1 MPAPSFPTTYNSG
14 KTLRHATPSIGM
26 SPAHASAG
34 TIQNRQEKAIA
45 GQAKLECMRLLV
57 TLARNALPISSSVV
71 LVVAYWLWNL
81 IDHRLILGW
90 VGVMAGLVVTGL
102 TMYARFSASAQ
113 DARGAGSWERKFTIK
128 SLINGA
134 AWGALA
140 LVTLPVGADNQ
151 QIFLVLTLTTV
162 ALGATGVLAPSRL
175 AFYGFVFPAMLPLAL
190 ALILGPT
197 KSFTLAGWSMLAY
210 LGLLLLLHDLFHR
223 SLTSTLIKRLES
235 DALAQ
240 EQQVIFDTAGEAI
253 CFIKPHFM
261 VKCNRRF
268 GDLLGYSI
276 EEIVGRPSWAWHANY
291 EEWRRI
297 ARECEPA
304 IREGRAYTTVTELKR
319 RDGSRFCAEITGRAV
334 DPDNLALGMVWMGE
348 DITARLKTE
357 AALRASED
365 RFRRL
370 VSLSSDWYWEQDAD
384 LRFTRV
390 SGSIFEKNNIDLST
404 TLGKRRWEDTSVRGV
419 SPEQWRT
426 HRKLLEQHKP
436 FRDFVYQVLGPTGDL
451 RWCSSSGNPVL
462 DENGLF
468 CGYHG
473 VGTDITERVRGAERY
488 RHLAYHDMLTGLPNR
503 RLFSDRLEQA
513 IARARR
519 KGHRVAVMLLD
530 LDDFKIINDTHGHST
545 GDEVLIAISHRLR
558 QAVRESDTVARLG
571 GDEFVVLLPE
581 TLHVEDAA
589 TVAQKIIETVREPVA
604 IGNRQYFL
612 GVSIGL
618 ALFPEHASNAERL
631 LQQADIA
638 MYIAKR
644 RGGSALQCAV
654 EPGVG
659 GGETPRNP
667 GSTEFDTR
675 KDG

>member
-1 MPAPSFPTTYNSG
+1 
-14 KTLRHATPSIGM
+14 M
-26 SPAHASAG
+26 SPAHVSAG
-34 TIQNRQEKAIA
+34 NVRSRQEKAIA
-45 GQAKLECMRLLV
+45 GQAKVECMRLLA
-57 TLARNALPISSSVV
+57 TLARNALPISGCVV

-81 IDHRLILGW
+81 IDRNLIVVW
-90 VGVMAGLVVTGL
+90 VGLMAGLIVAGL
-102 TMYARFSASAQ
+102 TMYARFGASVR
-113 DARGAGSWERKFTIK
+113 DARHAYSWERRFTVK

-134 AWGALA
+134 AWGVLA
-140 LVTLPVGADNQ
+140 LLALPAGPDDQ
-151 QIFLVLTLTTV
+151 QLFLVLTLTTV
-162 ALGATGVLAPSRL
+162 ALGATGVLAPSRP

-190 ALILGPT
+190 ALIVGPAKT
-197 KSFTLAGWSMLAY
+197 FALAGWSVLAY
-210 LGLLLLLHDLFHR
+210 LALLLLLHDLFHR
-223 SLTSTLIKRLES
+223 SLTSTLMKRLES

-240 EQQVIFDTAGEAI
+240 EQQVIFDTAAEAI

-268 GDLLGYSI
+268 ADLLGYSI
-276 EEIVGRPSWAWHANY
+276 DEIVGRPSWAWHADND
-291 EEWRRI
+291 EWRRI
-297 ARECEPA
+297 ARESEPA
-304 IREGRAYTTVTELKR
+304 IRDGRAYTTVTEFKR
-319 RDGSRFCAEITGRAV
+319 RDGSRFHAEITGRAV
-334 DPDNLALGMVWMGE
+334 DPGNLALGMVWMGE

-357 AALRASED
+357 AALKASED

-370 VSLSSDWYWEQDAD
+370 VSLSSDWYWEQDAE

-390 SGSIFEKNNIDLST
+390 SGSIFERNNIDLSN
-404 TLGKRRWEDTSVRGV
+404 TLGKRRWEDTAVRGV

-426 HRKLLEQHKP
+426 HRKLLEQRKP
-436 FRDFVYQVLGPTGDL
+436 FRDFVFQVLEPSGDL
-451 RWCSSSGNPVL
+451 RWCSSSGNPVF
-462 DENGLF
+462 DEKGQF

-519 KGHRVAVMLLD
+519 KGHRVAAMLLD

-589 TVAQKIIETVREPVA
+589 MVAQKIIETVREPVA
-604 IGNRQYFL
+604 IANRQYHL
-612 GVSIGL
+612 GVSVGL
-618 ALFPEHASNAERL
+618 ALFPDHAANAERL

-644 RGGSALQCAV
+644 QGGSALQCAV
-654 EPGVG
+654 EADLGN
-659 GGETPRNP
+659 GETPRDP
-667 GSTEFDTR
+667 SSADFGSR
-675 KDG
+675 KDT

>member
-1 MPAPSFPTTYNSG
+1 M
-14 KTLRHATPSIGM
+14 RM
-26 SPAHASAG
+26 SPAHASADA
-34 TIQNRQEKAIA
+34 IRNRQDKLIA
-45 GQAKLECMRLLV
+45 GQARLECMRLLAS
-57 TLARNALPISSSVV
+57 LARNALPISGCVV
-71 LVVAYWLWNL
+71 LVVAIWMWNL
-81 IDHRLILGW
+81 IDQRLVLVWTGLMGGLIA
-90 VGVMAGLVVTGL
+90 AGLV
-102 TMYARFSASAQ
+102 MYASFRSSAQ
-113 DARGAGSWERKFTIK
+113 DVRHAAAWERRFTIK

-134 AWGALA
+134 AWGVLA
-140 LVTLPVGADNQ
+140 LLALPQGAENP

-162 ALGATGVLAPSRL
+162 ALGATGVLAPSRP
-175 AFYGFVFPAMLPLAL
+175 AYYGFVFPALVPLAL
-190 ALILGPT
+190 ALIIGAA
-197 KSFTLAGWSMLAY
+197 KSVALVGWSMLAY
-210 LGLLLLLHDLFHR
+210 LLLLLLLHDLFHR
-223 SLTSTLIKRLES
+223 SLKSTLIKRLES

-240 EQQVIFDTAGEAI
+240 EQQVIFDTAAEAI

-268 GDLLGYSI
+268 ADLLGYSI
-276 EEIVGRPSWAWHANY
+276 EEIVGRPSWAWHASND
-291 EEWRRI
+291 EWRRI
-297 ARECEPA
+297 ARESEPV
-304 IREGRAYTTVTELKR
+304 IRNGRAYTTVTEFKR
-319 RDGSRFCAEITGRAV
+319 RDGSRFHAEITGRAV
-334 DPDNLALGMVWMGE
+334 DPENLALGMVWMGE

-357 AALRASED
+357 AALKASED

-390 SGSIFEKNNIDLST
+390 SGSVFEKNNIDLSN

-426 HRKLLEQHKP
+426 HRMLLEQRKP
-436 FRDFVYQVLGPTGDL
+436 FRDFVFQVVGPAGDL
-451 RWCSSSGNPVL
+451 RWCSSSGNPVF
-462 DENGLF
+462 DEQGRF

-530 LDDFKIINDTHGHST
+530 LDDFKIINDSHGHST

-581 TLHVEDAA
+581 TPHAEDAT
-589 TVAQKIIETVREPVA
+589 TVAQKIIETVREPVE
-604 IGNRQYFL
+604 IGSRQYLL
-612 GVSIGL
+612 GASVGL
-618 ALFPEHASNAERL
+618 ALFPDHAATAERL

-638 MYIAKR
+638 MYMAKR

-654 EPGVG
+654 EPTEGSAVQ
-659 GGETPRNP
+659 RNP
-667 GSTEFDTR
+667 AGSAANAR
-675 KDG
+675 KGS

>member
-1 MPAPSFPTTYNSG
+1 MLFPDTTPRNIKG
-14 KTLRHATPSIGM
+14 H
-26 SPAHASAG
+26 
-34 TIQNRQEKAIA
+34 QEQAIA
-45 GQAKLECMRLLV
+45 GQAKLERMRLLAA
-57 TLARNALPISSSVV
+57 LARNALPISGSVV
-71 LVVAYWLWNL
+71 LVVAYWLWGL
-81 IDHRLILGW
+81 IDHKLILGW
-90 VGVMAGLVVTGL
+90 VGLMAGLISAGL
-102 TMYARFSASAQ
+102 IMYARFSASTQ
-113 DARGAGSWERKFTIK
+113 DVRDANRWERRFTIK

-134 AWGALA
+134 AWGVLA
-140 LVTLPVGADNQ
+140 LLTLPSGADSQ
-151 QIFLVLTLTTV
+151 QLFLVVTVTTV
-162 ALGATGVLAPSRL
+162 ALGATGVLAPSRP
-175 AFYGFVFPAMLPLAL
+175 AFYGFIFPAMLPLAL
-190 ALILGPT
+190 ALVIGPA
-197 KSFTLAGWSMLAY
+197 KAFALAGWSMLAY

-223 SLTSTLIKRLES
+223 SLTATLVKRLES

-240 EQQVIFDTAGEAI
+240 EQQVIFDTAAEAI

-261 VKCNRRF
+261 VKCNKRF
-268 GDLLGYSI
+268 ADLLGYSI
-276 EEIVGRPSWAWHANY
+276 DEIVGRPSWAWHANY
-291 EEWRRI
+291 DEWRRI
-297 ARECEPA
+297 ARECEAA
-304 IREGRAYTTVTELKR
+304 IREGRSYTTVTEFKR
-319 RDGSRFCAEITGRAV
+319 RGGSRFHAEITGRAV
-334 DPDNLALGMVWMGE
+334 APDNLALGMVWMGE
-348 DITARLKTE
+348 DISDRLRTE
-357 AALRASED
+357 AALKASED

-426 HRKLLEQHKP
+426 HRKLLEQRKP

-451 RWCSSSGNPVL
+451 RWCSSSGNPVF
-462 DENGLF
+462 DEKGHF

-558 QAVRESDTVARLG
+558 QSVRESDTVARLG

-581 TLHVEDAA
+581 TLHEEDAA

-618 ALFPEHASNAERL
+618 ALFPDHALNAERL

-644 RGGSALQCAV
+644 RGGSALQCAR
-654 EPGVG
+654 EPDTG
-659 GGETPRNP
+659 GGDMPRNGTNTEL
-667 GSTEFDTR
+667 GSR
-675 KDG
+675 KDS

>member
-1 MPAPSFPTTYNSG
+1 
-14 KTLRHATPSIGM
+14 M

-34 TIQNRQEKAIA
+34 TIQTRQEKAIA

-57 TLARNALPISSSVV
+57 TLARNALPISGSVV

-81 IDHRLILGW
+81 IDRTLILGW
-90 VGVMAGLVVTGL
+90 VGLMAGLIVAGL
-102 TMYARFSASAQ
+102 TMYARFGASAQ
-113 DARGAGSWERKFTIK
+113 DVREADAWERRFTIK

-134 AWGALA
+134 AWGVLA
-140 LVTLPVGADNQ
+140 LVTLPVDADNQ

-162 ALGATGVLAPSRL
+162 ALGATGVLAPSRP

-197 KSFTLAGWSMLAY
+197 KTFTLAGWSMLAY

-240 EQQVIFDTAGEAI
+240 EQQVIFDTAAEAI

-268 GDLLGYSI
+268 ADLLGYSI

-319 RDGSRFCAEITGRAV
+319 RDGSRFYAEITGRAV

-357 AALRASED
+357 AALKASED

-426 HRKLLEQHKP
+426 HRKLLEQRKP

-451 RWCSSSGNPVL
+451 RWCSSSGNPVF
-462 DENGLF
+462 DEKGVF

-618 ALFPEHASNAERL
+618 ALFPDHASNAERL

-654 EPGVG
+654 EPDIG
-659 GGETPRNP
+659 GGEMPRNP
-667 GSTEFDTR
+667 GSTEYGSR
-675 KDG
+675 KDS